1 MSVRSRNEVI
11 LVGKL
16 ISEPKETPN
25 GVMATIMTDGVSY
38 GGKAFEERNFIECYD
53 DTAIERLC
61 SARVDDCLAVV
72 GKLRTEEKVTRIIVD
87 HLEKC
92 GK

>member
-1 MSVRSRNEVI
+1 MKPKNEVI

-25 GVMATIMTDGVSY
+25 GVMATIMTDAVSY
-38 GGKAFEERNFIECYD
+38 GGKAFEERNFIECND
-53 DTAIERLC
+53 DTAIERLSGC
-61 SARVDDCLAVV
+61 NVGDCLAVV